1 MCCRRRRG
9 RMAARCCGEDESWDA
24 AAAGRVA
31 AALRRDGRARGSG
44 GARAGEG
51 GQRRAD
57 RCARSSLLHLL
68 FLTAALLC
76 QSTCPALS
84 PHRARRRHT
93 RTPAS
98 FTAAT
103 ATCCSPQPSGASR
116 PLRQSSPAPP
126 TAATAARSA
135 REPAQATLRTR
146 QEPRQQ
152 QQQPVRAPP
161 GPPVSP
167 ASPAE
172 PQAPPRSARR
182 PSGRGDARLSPCACV
197 ACPPDGEQRR
207 GHREAGRGRR
217 RHPRRPEDGRS
228 SSLSFNSNIRVRV
241 RVRVCACASEAN
253 CAGRALQ
260 VEMEAQ

>member
-1 MCCRRRRG
+1 MLPRRVGSRRPFGGTGG
-9 RMAARCCGEDESWDA
+9 RG
-24 AAAGRVA
+24 
-31 AALRRDGRARGSG
+31 GSG

-126 TAATAARSA
+126 TAATATRSA
-135 REPAQATLRTR
+135 HEPAQAALRTR

-152 QQQPVRAPP
+152 QQPVRAPP
-161 GPPVSP
+161 VPPVSP

-182 PSGRGDARLSPCACV
+182 PSGRGDARLSLCACIS
-197 ACPPDGEQRR
+197 PPS
-207 GHREAGRGRR
+207 
-217 RHPRRPEDGRS
+217 RRPRS
-228 SSLSFNSNIRVRV
+228 WWAAGSWPRTTS
-241 RVRVCACASEAN
+241 ASKAT
-253 CAGRALQ
+253 
-260 VEMEAQ
+260 